1 MRTAID
7 SAGRLVIPKP
17 IRDAA
22 GLKAGVEVEVE
33 YRDGKVEIEGV
44 EVEVEYRDGK
54 VEIEPSRSQINLVR
68 KGSLLVASTSGK
80 GKLTQKQVS
89 GIVREVR
96 ERRA

>member
-1 MRTAID
+1 MKTAID

-33 YRDGKVEIEGV
+33 YRDGKVEIE
-44 EVEVEYRDGK
+44 
-54 VEIEPSRSQINLVR
+54 PSRSQITLVR